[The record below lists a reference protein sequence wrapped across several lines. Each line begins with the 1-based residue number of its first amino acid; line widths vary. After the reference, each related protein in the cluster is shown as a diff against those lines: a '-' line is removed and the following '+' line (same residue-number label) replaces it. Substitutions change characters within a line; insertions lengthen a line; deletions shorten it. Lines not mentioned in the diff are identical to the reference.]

1 MSYNTQLYRGVIE
14 GAILKIISTSETYG
28 YEIYQKLKEY
38 GFDEFAEGSL
48 YPILLRLE
56 RNNFI
61 IGNKKKSPL
70 GPERKYYNL
79 TQSGEELLSEFEKQW
94 EKIVLNM
101 KRIWEHNKI

>member
-38 GFDEFAEGSL
+38 GFSEFAEGSL

-56 RNNFI
+56 RNSFI
-61 IGNKKKSPL
+61 VANKKRSPL

-79 TQSGEELLSEFEKQW
+79 TLKGEELLSEFEEQW
-94 EKIVLNM
+94 DTVVLNM
-101 KRIWEHNKI
+101 KKVWEDTRV